1 MLCLSVDKLRA
12 FLKQGMSGH
21 RTICQTERVCA
32 YGQESALQR
41 VSALEP
47 TFRRCLLCWVPLL
60 LAGCQGISTQP
71 APTAMDAESVAGG
84 VIRQRGHD
92 DSETGCRIDYR
103 VHRRAND
110 PGDVRVVL
118 AHGFLRDQDRM
129 QGFADALAQRGLP
142 TLTLD
147 LCNMRPWDGAHRQ
160 NGRDMAQLARRLGAR
175 DVIYAGFSA
184 GGLAALMAASIDRD
198 AIGVFAMDVVDRGGL
213 GQQLAAEL
221 SIPIAGL
228 VADPSSC
235 NARNNGLAVYAA
247 ASDARVWRFSGATH
261 CDFETPTDALCELL
275 CEPLGRSPSEIVSIR
290 RAIAQAALATVEAM
304 AVGRLTRDSPQAP
317 R

>member
-1 MLCLSVDKLRA
+1 VCSSVDKLRV
-12 FLKQGMSGH
+12 FLGRMLSGH
-21 RTICQTERVCA
+21 GTTRQTERGRAV
-32 YGQESALQR
+32 GQASSPLAA
-41 VSALEP
+41 VALE
-47 TFRRCLLCWVPLL
+47 TTSRRRPFFWAPLL

-71 APTAMDAESVAGG
+71 APTATDAESAADG
-84 VIRQRGHD
+84 VIRQLGHD
-92 DSETGCRIDYR
+92 DSETGCRLDYTVYRR
-103 VHRRAND
+103 VNE
-110 PGDVRVVL
+110 PGEVRVVL
-118 AHGFLRDQDRM
+118 AHGFLRDQGRM

-175 DVIYAGFSA
+175 DVVYAGFSA
-184 GGLAALMAASIDRD
+184 GGLAALMAASIDRN
-198 AIGVFAMDVVDRGGL
+198 AIGVFAMDIVDRDGL
-213 GQQLAAEL
+213 GQQLAAGL

-247 ASDARVWRFSGATH
+247 ASDASVRRFSGATH

-275 CEPLGRSPSEIVSIR
+275 CESVGRSPGETVLIR
-290 RAIAQAALATVEAM
+290 QAIAQAALDTVEAM
-304 AVGRLTRDSPQAP
+304 ATGRRVGESVQPP
-317 R
+317 P